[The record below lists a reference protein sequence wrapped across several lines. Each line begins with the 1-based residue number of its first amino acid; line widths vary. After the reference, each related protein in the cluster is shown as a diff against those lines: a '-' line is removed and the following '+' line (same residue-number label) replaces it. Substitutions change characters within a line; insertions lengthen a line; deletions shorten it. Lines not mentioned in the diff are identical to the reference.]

1 MNTYMKIISL
11 ICLVFVISLFITLET
26 DVYIRMDDYRVL
38 DRIDMLVKIDGEEVI
53 NDTVT
58 YHAFIPIK
66 IKHPM
71 RLGFHKVKVS
81 STIANLKTQKTVFLF
96 FRQYLLIE
104 FFAQK
109 DNLDDTHTF
118 LIETAFNPYYFE

>member
-1 MNTYMKIISL
+1 MNVYIKILSL

-26 DVYIRMDDYRVL
+26 DIYIKMDDYRVL
-38 DRIDMLVKIDGEEVI
+38 DRIDMLVEVDGEEVV
-53 NDTVT
+53 NDTVS

-71 RLGFHKVKVS
+71 KFGFHKVEVS
-81 STIANLKTQKTVFLF
+81 STVANLETQKTIFLF
-96 FRQYLLIE
+96 FGQYLLIE
-104 FFAQK
+104 FFTKKK
-109 DNLDDTHTF
+109 DLDDAHTF